1 MSNISDY
8 IVYVWLLPVVA
19 QIVLPLC
26 ILAAWLIMKPF
37 ALIFRKEQ
45 TTVSNISLAKE
56 TTQ

>member
-8 IVYVWLLPVVA
+8 IVFVWLLPVLA
-19 QIVLPLC
+19 QIVLPLG

-37 ALIFRKEQ
+37 ALIFRKEA

-56 TTQ
+56 TAR

>member
-19 QIVLPLC
+19 QIILPLG
-26 ILAAWLIMKPF
+26 ILAAWLVMKPF
-37 ALIFRKEQ
+37 VLIFRKEA

-56 TTQ
+56 STR